1 MRILAASVACFAAML
16 LSGHGA
22 AQSGYPSKPVRL
34 IVGFPAGTNPDLIAR
49 DLAKSLGDAW
59 GQPVVVVNRPG
70 AGGVLA
76 TESVA
81 QADPDGSTLYLTSGS
96 AFVSAP
102 FLYRKLGYDP
112 LTGFTPIAL
121 VAENSLALVTPAS
134 GRARTFQE
142 FIAAARA
149 APGTLTY
156 GSFGV
161 GSLHHVSMEK
171 LQRTTGIELLHVPYG
186 SNGPL
191 SDLLAGSVD
200 SMWSSLQVAG
210 LIESGKLNAIA
221 YSGLKRNPKIPNV
234 QTVSEMGY
242 PGFESLVWF
251 GVVGPP
257 GLPTAIVRKVQ
268 NDIDALASTPAFQR
282 RMAELGNDGRFMVA
296 EDFRRLIHRDFAANK
311 ILFDA
316 LKIEKQ

>member
-1 MRILAASVACFAAML
+1 MRIPAAWIACLAAALV
-16 LSGHGA
+16 SGHGV
-22 AQSGYPSKPVRL
+22 AQPAYPGKPVRML
-34 IVGFPAGTNPDLIAR
+34 VGFPAGTNPDLIAR
-49 DLAKSLGDAW
+49 DVAKSLSDAW

-81 QADPDGSTLYLTSGS
+81 QAEPDGLTLYLTSGS

-112 LTGFTPIAL
+112 LTGLTPIAL

-134 GRARTFQE
+134 GKAKTFQE
-142 FIAAARA
+142 FVTAARA

-171 LQRTTGIELLHVPYG
+171 LQRATGIRLVHVPYG

-191 SDLLAGSVD
+191 SDLLAGGVD

-234 QTVSEMGY
+234 PTVSEMGY

-257 GLPTAIVRKVQ
+257 GVPVTIVRKIQ

-282 RMAELGNDGRFMVA
+282 RMAELGNDGRFLGA
-296 EDFRRLIHRDFAANK
+296 EDFRQLIHRDFAANK
-311 ILFDA
+311 TLFEA